1 MDFEP
6 FEHNGQNVASNYQ
19 NKLWIFSAIL
29 LRQQTSYQ
37 NCRWGRYLSTGKQ
50 FRMFLLRDFY
60 LINSI
65 TSWYHPKVTPMEQN
79 TYICNKWTV
88 ILRDISQISNTRII
102 LQKCRKTFLYKKGGK
117 KSYFEF
123 GEGLIKNYG
132 KYRQ

>member
-6 FEHNGQNVASNYQ
+6 FQCSGQNVASNYQ

-37 NCRWGRYLSTGKQ
+37 YCRWGSHLPTGKQ

-65 TSWYHPKVTPMEQN
+65 TSWYHPKVTRMEQN
-79 TYICNKWTV
+79 ICILTSGTV
-88 ILRDISQISNTRII
+88 ILRDISQLSNTRII
-102 LQKCRKTFLYKKGGK
+102 FPNCGKTLLCIRGR
-117 KSYFEF
+117 E
-123 GEGLIKNYG
+123 EGNHTLSLVKIYT